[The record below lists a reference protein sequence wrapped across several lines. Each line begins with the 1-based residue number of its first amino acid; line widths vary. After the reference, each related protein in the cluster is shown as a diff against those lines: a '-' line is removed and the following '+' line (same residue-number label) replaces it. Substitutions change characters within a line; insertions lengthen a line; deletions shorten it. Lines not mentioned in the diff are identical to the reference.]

1 MPDTPAD
8 QAEEESQLYRW
19 TIRGLYVLAIAL
31 NVYIMVDQM
40 NEANPT
46 RLPIV
51 KAKVE
56 SWMRRAV
63 EPLQAPGRFR
73 RATNRVIYEAT
84 EIVENA

>member
-1 MPDTPAD
+1 MTE
-8 QAEEESQLYRW
+8 AEAEQEESAAYKW
-19 TIRGLYVLAIAL
+19 TIRALYLMAIGL
-31 NVYIMVDQM
+31 NVWIMVDQM

-56 SWMRRAV
+56 AWARRAV
-63 EPLQAPGRFR
+63 EPLRAPSRFR
-73 RATNRVIYEAT
+73 AATNRVIYEAT

>member
-1 MPDTPAD
+1 MTDEQVD
-8 QAEEESQLYRW
+8 QEDSAAYRW
-19 TIRGLYVLAIAL
+19 TIRALYAIAIGL
-31 NVYIMVDQM
+31 NVWIMIDQM

-56 SWMRRAV
+56 KWFRHTV

-73 RATNRVIYEAT
+73 AATNRVIYEAT

>member
-1 MPDTPAD
+1 VTVTDTETE
-8 QAEEESQLYRW
+8 AEESPAYRW
-19 TIRGLYVLAIAL
+19 TIRALYAIAIGL
-31 NVYIMVDQM
+31 NVWIMVDQM

-56 SWMRRAV
+56 AWVRRTV

-73 RATNRVIYEAT
+73 AATNRVIYEAT